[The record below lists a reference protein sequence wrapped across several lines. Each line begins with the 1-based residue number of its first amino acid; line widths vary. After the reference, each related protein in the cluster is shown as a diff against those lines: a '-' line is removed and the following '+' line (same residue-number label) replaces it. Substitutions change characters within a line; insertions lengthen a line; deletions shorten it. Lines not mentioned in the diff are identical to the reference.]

1 MNATTTTT
9 TMFEY
14 RARDRSG
21 GIHAGMMEGS
31 SSAAVASALREK
43 GYVPLR
49 VDEKRTSALDKQ
61 LSIPG
66 FKKKVKPKEVAI
78 FSRQLA
84 TMVNSGLTLVRSLTI
99 LEEQT
104 ENPLFCKIISQVRQH
119 VEQGSS
125 LSSALDSYSG
135 TFNHLYV
142 SMIRAGEVGGA
153 LDETL
158 VRLADTLES
167 SVRLRSKVKS
177 AMAYPIVVLSL
188 IVLIVSGMLLFV
200 VPIFK
205 NMYDDLGGSL
215 PLPTQMLINVSG
227 FLTTFWWLF
236 LGLAVGGITAFRRWK
251 SSDAGKVSWDR
262 LKLRAP
268 IFGKLVQ
275 KVAISRFARTFS
287 VLSRTGVPVLQAL
300 DIVAATAGNALV
312 GEAINDVQASVKRG
326 ESLAGPLSR
335 HEVFP
340 PMVTHM
346 MAVGEETGALDTM
359 LSKVADFYD
368 NEVDDTVSALT
379 SLIEPLLIV
388 VMGVA
393 VGGILIALYLP
404 MFNIANLIQQ

>member
-1 MNATTTTT
+1 MSTTT
-9 TMFEY
+9 FEY

-21 GIHAGMMEGS
+21 GVHAGVIEGS

-49 VDEKRTSALDKQ
+49 IDEKRASALDKQ

-84 TMVNSGLTLVRSLTI
+84 TMVNSGLTLTRALSI

-104 ENPLFCKIISQVRQH
+104 DGALLQGMITDVRQQ

-125 LSSALDSYSG
+125 LSAALANHPDA
-135 TFNHLYV
+135 FNHLYV

-167 SVRLRSKVKS
+167 TVRLRSKVKS
-177 AMAYPIVVLSL
+177 AMAYPVVVLSL
-188 IVLIVSGMLLFV
+188 IVLIVAGMLLFV

-205 NMYDDLGGSL
+205 GMYDDLGGTL
-215 PLPTQMLINVSG
+215 PLPTLMLINVSG
-227 FLTTFWWLF
+227 FVTKFWWLF
-236 LGLAVGGITAFRRWK
+236 IGLTVGGVTLFRRWK
-251 SSDAGKVSWDR
+251 RSETGQVSWDQ

-268 IFGKLVQ
+268 VFGKLVQ

-312 GEAINDVQASVKRG
+312 GQAVNDVQASVKRG

-335 HEVFP
+335 HEIFP

-346 MAVGEETGALDTM
+346 IAVGEETGALDTM

-404 MFNIANLIQQ
+404 MFNIANLIQN

>member
-1 MNATTTTT
+1 MTTSVTY
-9 TMFEY
+9 EY
-14 RARDRSG
+14 KARDKTGQVHSG
-21 GIHAGMMEGS
+21 RMDGE
-31 SSAAVASALREK
+31 SARAVAGTLREK
-43 GYVPLR
+43 GYIPLR
-49 VDEKRTSALDKQ
+49 IDEKRSTALEKELQ
-61 LSIPG
+61 IPG
-66 FKKKVKPKEVAI
+66 FKKKVKVKDVAI

-84 TMVNSGLTLVRSLTI
+84 TMVNSGLTLIRALTI

-104 ENPLFCKIISQVRQH
+104 ENALLKSVLSDVKSR

-125 LSSALDSYSG
+125 LSAAFEAHPD

-167 SVRLRSKVKS
+167 AVRLRSKVKS

-188 IVLIVSGMLLFV
+188 IVLIVTGMLMFV
-200 VPIFK
+200 VPIFE
-205 NMYDDLGGSL
+205 NMYAELGGTL
-215 PLPTQMLINVSG
+215 PFPTQLLINVSG
-227 FLTTFWWLF
+227 ILTSMWWLF
-236 LGLAVGGITAFRRWK
+236 SVALVGGVFGFKRWK
-251 SSDAGKVSWDR
+251 ATESGAAAWDR
-262 LKLRAP
+262 FKVRLP
-268 IFGKLVQ
+268 IFGKVVQ

-300 DIVAATAGNALV
+300 DIVATTSGNTLVASATSD
-312 GEAINDVQASVKRG
+312 IQASVKRG
-326 ESLAGPLSR
+326 DSLVAPLHG
-335 HEVFP
+335 HEIFP

-368 NEVDDTVSALT
+368 TEVDDTVNALT

-388 VMGVA
+388 VMGIA

>member
-1 MNATTTTT
+1 
-9 TMFEY
+9 
-14 RARDRSG
+14 
-21 GIHAGMMEGS
+21 
-31 SSAAVASALREK
+31 
-43 GYVPLR
+43 
-49 VDEKRTSALDKQ
+49 
-61 LSIPG
+61 
-66 FKKKVKPKEVAI
+66 
-78 FSRQLA
+78 
-84 TMVNSGLTLVRSLTI
+84 MVNSGLTLTRALGI

-104 ENPLFCKIISQVRQH
+104 EGPLLRRIITDVRLQ

-125 LSSALDSYSG
+125 LSAALANHSDA
-135 TFNHLYV
+135 FNHLYV

-167 SVRLRSKVKS
+167 TVRLRSKVKS
-177 AMAYPIVVLSL
+177 AMAYPVVVLSL
-188 IVLIVSGMLLFV
+188 IVLIVAGMLLFV

-205 NMYDDLGGSL
+205 GMYDDLGGTL
-215 PLPTQMLINVSG
+215 PLPTLMLINVSG
-227 FLTTFWWLF
+227 FMTKFWWLF
-236 LGLAVGGITAFRRWK
+236 VGLIVGGVTMFRRWK
-251 SSDAGKVSWDR
+251 RSDAGSITWDR

-268 IFGKLVQ
+268 VFGTLVQ

-312 GEAINDVQASVKRG
+312 GQAVNDVQASVKRG

-335 HEVFP
+335 HEIFP

-346 MAVGEETGALDTM
+346 IAVGEETGALDTM

-388 VMGVA
+388 VMGLA

-404 MFNIANLIQQ
+404 MFNIANLIQN